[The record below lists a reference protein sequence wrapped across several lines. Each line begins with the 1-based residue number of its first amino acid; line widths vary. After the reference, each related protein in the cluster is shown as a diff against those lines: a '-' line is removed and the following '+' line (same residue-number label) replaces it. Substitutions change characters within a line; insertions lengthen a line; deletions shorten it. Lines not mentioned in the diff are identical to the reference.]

1 MKPSV
6 LVIAT
11 LSALL
16 SACGGGEDNAP
27 LAIPDYRVD
36 VALPTAGTLC
46 ADLDQNWQ
54 CDPADPA
61 VSGEGAVALV
71 SRSANI
77 VNSPLLFVPRSGGL
91 LLAHPAAKGDPQR
104 LQPTLLS
111 TLWQSRIAEGV
122 AADRALAQLLADLAP
137 LQPGSDRAALAG
149 LGQFD
154 QALQQVAIS
163 LQQQARARLANAKE
177 TQLLTTSY
185 RAISLMLEQLAQEW
199 QRNGQFAEETQSE
212 LLTLLV
218 QQQPRN
224 LLTVTGVTTF
234 SDGNDPLLE
243 QEPDDYPGQDAS
255 WNRTR
260 PQLAYRK
267 LDDRGQILPDNAP
280 SWQCVKDLNTGLVW
294 EVKSDDPLSPAWK
307 SRPFAYEDE
316 QFKATAGEQQAAYQ
330 HIHKRIEQLTAEGD
344 LAALARAQALTS
356 MLTTRAYQQWLNGEQ
371 HCGISQ
377 WRLPTM
383 GELMSLMHYGS
394 LAKDP
399 LGQRIIV
406 DTRYFPDIASSEDD
420 TYHGYYWSA
429 TSNTAQRFSGG
440 PISKRTVLLLGE
452 DAGTT
457 YPALVQQDTYIELMQ
472 VRLVATPQ

>member
-1 MKPSV
+1 VKPSV

-61 VSGEGAVALV
+61 VSGEGVVALV

-77 VNSPLLFVPRSGGL
+77 VNSPLLFVQRSGGL

-122 AADRALAQLLADLAP
+122 AADRALTQLLADLAP
-137 LQPGSDRAALAG
+137 LQPGGDRAALAG

-163 LQQQARARLANAKE
+163 LQQQARTRLATAKE

-185 RAISLMLEQLAQEW
+185 RAISLMLAQLAQEW

-267 LDDRGQILPDNAP
+267 LDDRGQALPDNAP

-294 EVKSDDPLSPAWK
+294 EVKSDDPLSPDWK

-316 QFKATAGEQQAAYQ
+316 
-330 HIHKRIEQLTAEGD
+330 
-344 LAALARAQALTS
+344 
-356 MLTTRAYQQWLNGEQ
+356 
-371 HCGISQ
+371 
-377 WRLPTM
+377 
-383 GELMSLMHYGS
+383 
-394 LAKDP
+394 
-399 LGQRIIV
+399 
-406 DTRYFPDIASSEDD
+406 
-420 TYHGYYWSA
+420 
-429 TSNTAQRFSGG
+429 
-440 PISKRTVLLLGE
+440 
-452 DAGTT
+452 
-457 YPALVQQDTYIELMQ
+457 
-472 VRLVATPQ
+472 

>member
-1 MKPSV
+1 M
-6 LVIAT
+6 
-11 LSALL
+11 
-16 SACGGGEDNAP
+16 
-27 LAIPDYRVD
+27 
-36 VALPTAGTLC
+36 
-46 ADLDQNWQ
+46 
-54 CDPADPA
+54 
-61 VSGEGAVALV
+61 
-71 SRSANI
+71 
-77 VNSPLLFVPRSGGL
+77 
-91 LLAHPAAKGDPQR
+91 
-104 LQPTLLS
+104 
-111 TLWQSRIAEGV
+111 
-122 AADRALAQLLADLAP
+122 AADRALTQLLADLAP
-137 LQPGSDRAALAG
+137 LQPGGDRAALAG

-163 LQQQARARLANAKE
+163 LQQQARTRLATAKE

-267 LDDRGQILPDNAP
+267 LDDLGQVLPDNAP

-294 EVKSDDPLSPAWK
+294 EVKSDDPLSPARK

-330 HIHKRIEQLTAEGD
+330 HIHNRIEQLTAEGD
-344 LAALARAQALTS
+344 LSALARAQALTT

-371 HCGISQ
+371 RCGISQ

-394 LAKDP
+394 SP
-399 LGQRIIV
+399 R
-406 DTRYFPDIASSEDD
+406 TRWVSASSWIPV
-420 TYHGYYWSA
+420 TSRISPPRKMTPTMATTGAPPATPPSA
-429 TSNTAQRFSGG
+429 SPVAPSANAQSCSWEKMRAPPIPRWCSKI
-440 PISKRTVLLLGE
+440 PISS
-452 DAGTT
+452 
-457 YPALVQQDTYIELMQ
+457 
-472 VRLVATPQ
+472 